1 MIYARSTHHQDR
13 LGALCSQGDHPAFA
27 RTAKD
32 ATAWAIKARMAIGMA
47 ESDGLCTQIEATQA
61 KNQITLWLELDQ
73 RVQFP
78 L

>member
-1 MIYARSTHHQDR
+1 MLPRRWPHLARSGT
-13 LGALCSQGDHPAFA
+13 
-27 RTAKD
+27 KD
-32 ATAWAIKARMAIGMA
+32 ATAWAIKARMAVGMA
-47 ESDGLCTQIEATQA
+47 ESDGLCTRIEATQA

>member
-1 MIYARSTHHQDR
+1 MQGQLITKTALELYAPKAITPPS
-13 LGALCSQGDHPAFA
+13 
-27 RTAKD
+27 RTYAKD